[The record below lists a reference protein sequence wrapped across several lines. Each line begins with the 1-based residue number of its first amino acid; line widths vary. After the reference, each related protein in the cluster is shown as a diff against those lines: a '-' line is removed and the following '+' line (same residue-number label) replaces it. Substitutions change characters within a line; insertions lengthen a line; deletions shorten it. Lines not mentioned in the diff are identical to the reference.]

1 MEADTHETG
10 RASISVVCQLHD
22 RKHLDKLL
30 KEVRAIAGVLRVN
43 RRMSGGGSGSHLEA
57 LS

>member
-10 RASISVVCQLHD
+10 RASISVVCELRD

-30 KEVRAIAGVLRVN
+30 KEVRSIAGVIRVH
-43 RRMSGGGSGSHLEA
+43 RRMSGGGNHLEA
-57 LS
+57 LG